1 MLTPQERHDGAKS
14 PSDHGSR
21 RAQLHRLPR
30 CTPLPAPLLVS
41 EVALVAPDT
50 AAVGAAPCCGWNSA
64 AIQANQPKG
73 LAPASAVPASSSRPS
88 GVWIRPERPRPAF
101 ALSGT
106 DSKLLARLGARLERL
121 ESARRSRGALR
132 TAATALF
139 SQNAATPAAMRP
151 KISPTAT
158 AQPVTAPAAG
168 VGRLITVVGAYGVG
182 CGGGVAGP
190 ALRMAPPAGAPGTG
204 GVGVCGAS
212 GGGAGGGGGGG
223 GGCDMSAA
231 RERLRC
237 SRC

>member
-1 MLTPQERHDGAKS
+1 MSTPQERLDGAKS
-14 PSDHGSR
+14 PSGHVLR
-21 RAQLHRLPR
+21 RVQPHRLPR

-41 EVALVAPDT
+41 EVALVALDA
-50 AAVGAAPCCGWNSA
+50 AAVGGAPCCGWNSA

-139 SQNAATPAAMRP
+139 SQKAATAAAKRP
-151 KISPTAT
+151 RISPTAA
-158 AQPVTAPAAG
+158 AQPLTAPAVG

-190 ALRMAPPAGAPGTG
+190 AFRIAPPAGAPGAG
-204 GVGVCGAS
+204 GAGVWGAT

-223 GGCDMSAA
+223 GGCDM
-231 RERLRC
+231 
-237 SRC
+237 